1 MQSLTAILLVDDDPS
16 TNYLNEAAL
25 YPLQLTTTYLTAHN
39 GQEALDL
46 LAAQSATPEEP
57 VLVLLDMAMPV
68 LNGMGFLQ
76 AFQAL
81 PASVRAATI
90 IVVVA
95 VSMSSADLGQLE
107 KYSVAGLV
115 SKPLTPDKLMAILR
129 LHFRAVK
136 QG

>member
-1 MQSLTAILLVDDDPS
+1 MQSLSAILLVDDDPS

-46 LAAQSATPEEP
+46 LATQSATPEKP

-81 PASVRAATI
+81 PAGVRAATI

-95 VSMSSADLGQLE
+95 VSMSSTDLGQLE
-107 KYSVAGLV
+107 KYAVAGLV
-115 SKPLTPDKLMAILR
+115 SKPLTPDKLLPILR
-129 LHFRAVK
+129 LHFSAVK
-136 QG
+136 PG